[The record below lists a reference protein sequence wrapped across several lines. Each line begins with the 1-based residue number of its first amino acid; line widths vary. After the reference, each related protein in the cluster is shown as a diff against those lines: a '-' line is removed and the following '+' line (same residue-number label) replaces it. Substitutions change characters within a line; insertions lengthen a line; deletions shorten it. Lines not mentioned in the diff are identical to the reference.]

1 MCFNLHILFNLQV
14 HYTPLSIICVI
25 FFREDGTFIISNV
38 PSGSYVIEIV
48 NPNSVYEPV
57 RVEIN
62 SKGKFRARKVNL
74 IQTSQV
80 IQVPYPLKM
89 RPLAP
94 FRYFQVREEWKVKD
108 FLFNSMV

>member
-1 MCFNLHILFNLQV
+1 M
-14 HYTPLSIICVI
+14 
-25 FFREDGTFIISNV
+25 
-38 PSGSYVIEIV
+38 
-48 NPNSVYEPV
+48 NPNYLYEPV

-89 RPLAP
+89 RSISP
-94 FRYFQVREEWKVKD
+94 FKYFQVREEWRVTD
-108 FLFNSMV
+108 FLFNPMVRKLLFIF

>member
-1 MCFNLHILFNLQV
+1 M
-14 HYTPLSIICVI
+14 
-25 FFREDGTFIISNV
+25 
-38 PSGSYVIEIV
+38 
-48 NPNSVYEPV
+48 NPNYVYEPV

-94 FRYFQVREEWKVKD
+94 FRYFQVREQWRMTD
-108 FLFNSMV
+108 FLLNPMVMELLNNMCNPGVRIYILIYFYD